1 MMALWSAGDA
11 SGRWMLSGMRLTY
24 STYYAYFLTHAGDAS
39 RGAAAES
46 HLYVGARRTAQL
58 RLMLRL
64 VGRDPVSCIYATLA
78 PARHTTRIW
87 EVQCTLM
94 QSVSSMHAC
103 AANGVALHGGVGG

>member
-64 VGRDPVSCIYATLA
+64 
-78 PARHTTRIW
+78 ARGARSSELHLCNLSSGSSHNPYLGSAMHT
-87 EVQCTLM
+87 
-94 QSVSSMHAC
+94 HAEC
-103 AANGVALHGGVGG
+103 E